1 MKYRFLFLLLSL
13 VLISF
18 IGWRLFSV
26 KKGDSP
32 ASTLPVGIV
41 EHTSLLERSGTVEV
55 QLPNTHAWQP
65 AVLGMELP
73 SGTHLRT
80 GSDGA
85 ATVRVFDQSEN
96 RLAPSTEV
104 TLFATSTTPEHHGT
118 EVEWR
123 VETGELW
130 SRVLR
135 LLDLSDRYAVSSG
148 EVVAT
153 VRGTAFRVKKMG
165 NQTEMTVLHGVLET
179 AKGFIPDRFTWSF
192 SGSAPVHKAL
202 LSDAWFNDGWVVSN
216 RVKDEE
222 YAGGRMPIEPIA
234 TNAAERL
241 YVRFVGLD
249 QAFDDVFQSEALIPL
264 IPAQK
269 LAEWTQI
276 LEEGER
282 AMRDLPA
289 DTNPEERETLTH
301 KVAALHARLDAARA
315 SQSATTNSVLFEGTS
330 SSTSSTVSELPSKP
344 ATGIPPKTPATAP
357 SAAIP
362 TVVPVVVP
370 GRLSCSSVLVTVS
383 PDVLQ
388 IGQKAIVFV
397 QAVQGIQSYT
407 DVTKIAALSVTD
419 AAAFLQGNVVEFRR
433 EGAGYVEA
441 RVPCDGQI
449 VVGRASIK
457 TAPIPPTL
465 QSLGVASNQYT
476 LTFGGRAQLTAQAL
490 YSDGSQKDVS
500 ANTAFSLADG
510 SFGSIAGNVFYAS
523 GQKTGTVVVNA
534 IYSENGKTV
543 LQKIQITIR
552 SPLTQATVAPAA
564 PIQATAPIAVPG
576 IRVLPGIIAQPL
588 Q

>member
-1 MKYRFLFLLLSL
+1 MKSRFFFLLLL
-13 VLISF
+13 VGLVSF

-26 KKGDSP
+26 KKGGSP

-55 QLPNTHAWQP
+55 QLPDTHVWQP

-73 SGTHLRT
+73 SGARLRT

-104 TLFATSTTPEHHGT
+104 TLFATSTTPEHRRT

-123 VETGELW
+123 VGTGELW

-135 LLDLSDRYAVSSG
+135 LLDLSDRYTVSSG

-153 VRGTAFRVKKMG
+153 VRGTAFRVKKTG
-165 NQTEMTVLHGVLET
+165 NQTEMTVVHGVIET
-179 AKGFIPDRFTWSF
+179 VNGFIPDRSTWSF
-192 SGSAPVHKAL
+192 SGSAPVQKGL

-222 YAGGRMPIEPIA
+222 YAGGRMPIEPMA

-241 YVRFVGLD
+241 YVRFVDLD
-249 QAFDDVFQSEALIPL
+249 QAMDDVFQSEALIPL
-264 IPAQK
+264 IPTQK

-276 LEEGER
+276 LEEGDR

-289 DTNPEERETLTH
+289 DTNAQQRETLSH
-301 KVAALHARLDAARA
+301 KLAALHARLDAART
-315 SQSATTNSVLFEGTS
+315 SQSVTANPPSIEQP
-330 SSTSSTVSELPSKP
+330 TSSTVLIVPGTPSKP
-344 ATGIPPKTPATAP
+344 ATVTAPKGVVPAP
-357 SAAIP
+357 SASIP
-362 TVVPVVVP
+362 TIVAAPIP

-407 DVTKIAALSVTD
+407 DVTKTAALSVTD
-419 AAAFLQGNVVEFRR
+419 PAAFLQGNVVEFRR

-441 RVPCDGQI
+441 RVPCDGQT

-457 TAPIPPTL
+457 TAPVSPTL
-465 QSLGVASNQYT
+465 QSLEVASNQYT
-476 LTFGGRAQLTAQAL
+476 LSFGGRAQLTAHAI

-500 ANTAFSLADG
+500 SNTTFSLADL

-523 GQKTGTVVVNA
+523 GQKTGTVVINA
-534 IYSENGKTV
+534 IYSENGKTT

-552 SPLTQATVAPAA
+552 SPLTQATAAPVA

-576 IRVLPGIIAQPL
+576 IRVLPGLIAQPL